1 MATNSSLQLL
11 ADVAKAHAVYICMP
25 SFPRSNDGVDACAHH
40 GGGVVVGLLV
50 AGTMT
55 EVHGGKRY
63 VTSVLFAADGTMAG
77 LYRKRK
83 PTIEGAVRAWPH
95 WCSAASDT

>member
-1 MATNSSLQLL
+1 LQLL

-25 SFPRSNDGVDACAHH
+25 FLDLCALATAWMLVLIS
-40 GGGVVVGLLV
+40 GVVGLLV

-55 EVHGGKRY
+55 EVQGGKRY
-63 VTSVLFAADGTMAG
+63 VTSVLLAADGTMAG

-95 WCSAASDT
+95 WCSAARGTSPLCG